1 MLKNKTFEG
10 EGMMHRIAFLMLFLY
25 IRSFELPR
33 YPKDFND
40 GKRDSKP
47 DDEFKADK
55 LSRKEEEQFLEKYY
69 QVEAKYFLERGTF
82 L

>member
-1 MLKNKTFEG
+1 
-10 EGMMHRIAFLMLFLY
+10 MHRIAFLMLFLY

-33 YPKDFND
+33 YPDD

-47 DDEFKADK
+47 NDEFKADK

-69 QVEAKYFLERGTF
+69 QVEAKHFLERGTF